1 METRLFF
8 KRFLSLPGQVGSF
21 VPSSRRLAAAMVA
34 EMRPDPALPLI
45 ELGPGTGVFTR
56 ALLDAGMPVE
66 RLLLIELDATFAA
79 HLRAAFPGLRV
90 VEADVADLPKIV
102 AREGLE
108 PVRQILSG
116 LPFRSMPLQVRRRV
130 GEAVARSL
138 ADGGRLVQFSYFPI
152 PPLPPEVAEDHRMVG
167 GISRFVAAN
176 LPPAFIW
183 RYEKK
188 KPRL

>member
-34 EMRPDPALPLI
+34 EMRPDPGRPLI
-45 ELGPGTGVFTR
+45 ELGPGTGVFTK
-56 ALLDAGMPVE
+56 ALLAAGMPAE

-79 HLRAAFPGLRV
+79 HLRATFPDVRV
-90 VEADVADLPKIV
+90 IEADVAELPRIIAK
-102 AREGLE
+102 EGLG
-108 PVRQILSG
+108 PVAQMRSG
-116 LPFRSMPLQVRRRV
+116 LPFRSMPPDVRRRV
-130 GEAVARSL
+130 GQAVAHSL

-152 PPLPPEVAEDHRMVG
+152 PPLPPQVAEEHG
-167 GISRFVAAN
+167 LASNISRFVAAN

-183 RYEKK
+183 HYEKTA
-188 KPRL
+188 PAT